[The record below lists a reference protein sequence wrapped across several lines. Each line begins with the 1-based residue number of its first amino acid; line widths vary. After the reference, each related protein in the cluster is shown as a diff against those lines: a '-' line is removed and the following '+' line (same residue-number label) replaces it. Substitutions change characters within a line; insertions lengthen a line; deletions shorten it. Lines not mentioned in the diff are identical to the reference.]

1 MALNDRSLKLLRL
14 ENLQK
19 INMGNRR
26 TKNITADFRHLD
38 NRFVGTFVVHYASQ
52 MENIEIGVIRTE
64 LLMGNQNVDNLTD
77 NLVTALATLEVVLDA
92 FPDWFNPYDE
102 KVEYEILEYVFVE
115 YITWVNSFR
124 TGRER
129 VSDGGNS
136 QDQPSEIRVV
146 DTENVPRPTN

>member
-26 TKNITADFRHLD
+26 TKNISVDFRNLD
-38 NRFVGTFVVHYASQ
+38 NRFVGTFVVHYPSQ

-64 LLMGNQNVDNLTD
+64 LLMGNKNIDNLTD

-102 KVEYEILEYVFVE
+102 KVEYEVLEYIFVE

-124 TGRER
+124 GQREG
-129 VSDGGNS
+129 VTTGGNS
-136 QDQPSEIRVV
+136 QDQPSEVRVV
-146 DTENVPRPTN
+146 GTENVSHPTN